1 MSQSSHYA
9 QQFQAHR
16 SALTDLYAQ
25 LPEDQAN
32 FSAWDGGMSFIGL
45 ADHLSGSAGRLVGMT
60 RQQAPG
66 EPLAPSASLA
76 EARERLIQTQAEVAG
91 AIAALSDEDLK
102 RRMVGIGGQEMAV
115 SDLLEMLITHEAHH
129 KGQVWLM
136 ARMVGV
142 KPGRYVKMN

>member
-32 FSAWDGGMSFIGL
+32 FSAWDGGMSFLGL
-45 ADHLSGSAGRLVGMT
+45 ADHLSGSSGRLVGLT
-60 RQQAPG
+60 RQQAPA
-66 EPLAPSASLA
+66 EALPPSQTLAG
-76 EARERLIQTQAEVAG
+76 ARERLAQTQAEVAG
-91 AIAALSDEDLK
+91 VIAALTDKDLE
-102 RRMVGIGGQEMAV
+102 RRVVGIGGREMAV
-115 SDLLEMLITHEAHH
+115 ADLLDMLITHEAHH
-129 KGQVWLM
+129 KGQIWMM

-142 KPGRYVKMN
+142 KPGRYVKMD